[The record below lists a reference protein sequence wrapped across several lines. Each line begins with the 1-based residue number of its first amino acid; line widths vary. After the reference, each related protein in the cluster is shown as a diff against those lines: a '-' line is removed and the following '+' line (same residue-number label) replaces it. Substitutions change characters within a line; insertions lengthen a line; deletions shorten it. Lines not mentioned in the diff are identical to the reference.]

1 MKNSIFVNKNFFNLS
16 DPLPA
21 WLFDVVFYNDDAS
34 GSLIH
39 KECLIADSITLPQH
53 TTEIVTKKYFGSEKS
68 FPILRTYGSDIDLE
82 FTLRSNQAENIELYE
97 IAQVMARHEPDKK
110 EEGWQYPYHPEVEY
124 VIPKKNPE
132 IYEDIKNVKKIE
144 VRVRAKDN
152 TAETVV
158 DKSGMI
164 RTNPYVMVYEFKNCV
179 LKQFSFNTVYNYQSD
194 DIIKCKLTYHTD
206 IWSVKDIK
214 GDIFC

>member
-1 MKNSIFVNKNFFNLS
+1 MRNSIFVNKNFFNLS

-21 WLFDVVFYNDDAS
+21 WLFDVVFYNNNES
-34 GSLIH
+34 NSLINNTF
-39 KECLIADSITLPQH
+39 LIADSVSLPQH

-82 FTLRSNQAENIELYE
+82 FTLRSNQTENKELYE
-97 IAQVMARHEPDKK
+97 IAQVMARYEPVVKN
-110 EEGWQYPYHPEVEY
+110 EGWQYPYHPEVEPIKHKPTNLSY
-124 VIPKKNPE
+124 
-132 IYEDIKNVKKIE
+132 YESVNKIE
-144 VRVRAKDN
+144 VKVRAKDN
-152 TAETVV
+152 SDV
-158 DKSGMI
+158 
-164 RTNPYVMVYEFKNCV
+164 TNPYVMIYEFKNCV

-214 GDIFC
+214 YFC